1 MLTFLRVL
9 AAIFL
14 LIAVIAGVYDAT
26 RSLAADRLVM
36 ASLLEH
42 WSNIAPSLL
51 AAAQGAVRRS
61 ASPLV
66 WDQGIA
72 KLLQLP
78 AWSVFAGPGLLLA
91 YAGRRRRRVNVF
103 AN

>member
-1 MLTFLRVL
+1 MLTFLRIL

-14 LIAVIAGVYDAT
+14 LIAAIAGVYDGT

-36 ASLLEH
+36 ASLLEL
-42 WSNIAPSLL
+42 WTNVAPSLL
-51 AAAQGAVRRS
+51 ATAQGAVRRS
-61 ASPLV
+61 LDPRV
-66 WDQGIA
+66 WDQGVA
-72 KLLQLP
+72 TLLQLP
-78 AWSVFAGPGLLLA
+78 AWSVFAGLGLMLA